1 MFELTSSALKKDLR
15 FKQELHPA
23 AYFAA
28 SLHEE
33 VLSETLDQ
41 IVPTSSPSTPLSER
55 KLHHLEKVHS
65 RDLLKCYL
73 RRLGISID
81 SQLLFDVTLDCDF
94 EIWSLDMQFIGCSHG
109 FMRASS
115 YSFQELAERSWSE
128 LFTRDSEIQNQI
140 VSAISWLLHDP
151 KNRRYIANITSWHT
165 VKETS
170 AEGHAIE
177 IRIKSGGI
185 AVDSAGQPLAIV
197 AVTQLRSPSN
207 S

>member
-41 IVPTSSPSTPLSER
+41 MVPTSSPSTPLSER

-81 SQLLFDVTLDCDF
+81 AQLLFDVTLDCDF

-115 YSFQELAERSWSE
+115 YSFQELAERNWSE
-128 LFTRDSEIQNQI
+128 LFTRDSRFQQD
-140 VSAISWLLHDP
+140 VVDAITWLAQDP
-151 KNRRYIANITSWHT
+151 RNNRYRAPVADWHL
-165 VKETS
+165 VKELAS
-170 AEGHAIE
+170 NRHVVE
-177 IRIKSGGI
+177 IRIKSAGI
-185 AVDSAGQPLAIV
+185 AFDHYGEPKAIV
-197 AVTQLRSPSN
+197 AITQLRHPSGA
-207 S
+207 